1 MLALWIILGILA
13 LLALLLVLPLR
24 IYLKYDTDGGLRYR
38 VKYLFLTLADSEA
51 PEKPKQAEQPVKQTA
66 EAEKKR
72 SGGDGCGFGPAC
84 LQPGSTGTVHDK
96 SGHDSGGKTASGRNG
111 L

>member
-24 IYLKYDTDGGLRYR
+24 IHLKYNTDGGLRYR

-51 PEKPKQAEQPVKQTA
+51 P
-66 EAEKKR
+66 
-72 SGGDGCGFGPAC
+72 
-84 LQPGSTGTVHDK
+84 
-96 SGHDSGGKTASGRNG
+96 
-111 L
+111 